1 MAYIDECWWKIQW
14 LPVDTIDHEVELYIS
29 LIGREVLVLDID
41 APWLKN
47 AGSGSEDLSCMD
59 WIHTPEWESRYDEV
73 DTLRTEGL

>member
-41 APWLKN
+41 AP
-47 AGSGSEDLSCMD
+47 
-59 WIHTPEWESRYDEV
+59 
-73 DTLRTEGL
+73 